1 MYVLSGLQWD
11 KPEDFAL
18 FEKQLQ
24 TQTQTQLQNSSH
36 HLQSTSVLSIQQ
48 SDQAQVE
55 IQTHAFH
62 QTLQLQKPSLS
73 STVCIHFHIT
83 DF

>member
-11 KPEDFAL
+11 KPEEFAL

-24 TQTQTQLQNSSH
+24 TETRLQDSSH

-62 QTLQLQKPSLS
+62 QTFQLQKPSLS
-73 STVCIHFHIT
+73 SMVCIHFHVT